1 MIKDLTINA
10 TSREGAGKG
19 PARRLRTQGLIPA
32 AVYGEGIEPLAIA
45 VNAKDIANI
54 LRSDTGHNT
63 IFKLAVPGAGSA
75 EAATVIIKDWQV
87 DPVKGRL
94 LHADLLRLSMTTAT
108 RVRVRI
114 ETKGEPI
121 GVKLEGGILELQM
134 RELEVECLPGDIPE
148 QIEVD
153 VSAMN
158 IGDHV
163 TVADLVF
170 DRDKIK
176 IFADAHQIVAG
187 VLAPRIEEVA
197 AVAAPVEGEAAEAAP
212 GTEPEVIKKGKTD
225 EE

>member
-10 TSREGAGKG
+10 SSREGVGKG
-19 PARRLRTQGLIPA
+19 PTRRLRTQGMIPA
-32 AVYGEGIEPLAIA
+32 AVYGEGSAPVAIA
-45 VNAKDIANI
+45 VSAKDIANI

-63 IFKLAVPGAGSA
+63 IFKLSVPGEKGA
-75 EAATVIIKDWQV
+75 EPATVIIKDWQV

-94 LHADLLRLSMTTAT
+94 LHADLLRLSMTTVT

-114 ETKGEPI
+114 DTKGEPI
-121 GVKLEGGILELQM
+121 GVKMEGGILELQM
-134 RELEVECLPGDIPE
+134 RELDVECLPGDIPE
-148 QIEVD
+148 SIEVD
-153 VSAMN
+153 VSGLN

-176 IFADAHQIVAG
+176 IFVDANQIVAG

-197 AVAAPVEGEAAEAAP
+197 APAAPVEGEVEAAP
-212 GTEPEVIKKGKTD
+212 GAEPEVIKKGKT
-225 EE
+225 EEE